1 MMSMDT
7 DPDTSAEVGDDTID
21 EDPLYDSMVN
31 ESEPESPIS
40 IKTDPIS
47 NAAKVKQINS
57 QNCI

>member
-7 DPDTSAEVGDDTID
+7 DPDTSGEAGDDTID

-31 ESEPESPIS
+31 ESEPESPIP

-47 NAAKVKQINS
+47 NAAKVKQIFS